1 MGKRLTYLVLTGMLV
16 LGTSGCAHYRQAPNR
31 DDYELT
37 PIEVK
42 EEKKEKEYDPFV
54 NFLINAGSLAA
65 QLFLN

>member
-1 MGKRLTYLVLTGMLV
+1 